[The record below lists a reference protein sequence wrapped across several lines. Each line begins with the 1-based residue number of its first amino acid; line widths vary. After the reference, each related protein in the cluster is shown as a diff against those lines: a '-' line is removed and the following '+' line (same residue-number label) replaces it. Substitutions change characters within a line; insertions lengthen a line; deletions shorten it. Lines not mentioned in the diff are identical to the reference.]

1 MENWNRNIRMKSK
14 IKRIGNKNKNIKIE
28 HNIKRIENKRKPFL
42 SIYLFKPFSQD
53 IKLNV

>member
-1 MENWNRNIRMKSK
+1 MKSK
-14 IKRIGNKNKNIKIE
+14 IKRIGNKNKNRKIE